1 MLVCD
6 ICGGAGRVRRKFKG
20 AIPMANVG
28 YGSNKKT
35 RNILPNGF
43 YKFLVHNVEEV
54 DMLLMHNRLAFFL
67 LLWHSLFPQT
77 QLPLN
82 WSWIDV

>member
-1 MLVCD
+1 M
-6 ICGGAGRVRRKFKG
+6 RRKFKG

-35 RNILPNGF
+35 RNLLPNGF

-54 DMLLMHNRLAFFL
+54 NMLLMHNRLVFFF
-67 LLWHSLFPQT
+67 SVT
-77 QLPLN
+77 
-82 WSWIDV
+82 

>member
-1 MLVCD
+1 M
-6 ICGGAGRVRRKFKG
+6 RRKFKG

-35 RNILPNGF
+35 RNLLPNGF

-54 DMLLMHNRLAFFL
+54 NMLLMHNRLVGFFL
-67 LLWHSLFPQT
+67 
-77 QLPLN
+77 
-82 WSWIDV
+82 

>member
-67 LLWHSLFPQT
+67 LLWHSLFP
-77 QLPLN
+77 
-82 WSWIDV
+82 